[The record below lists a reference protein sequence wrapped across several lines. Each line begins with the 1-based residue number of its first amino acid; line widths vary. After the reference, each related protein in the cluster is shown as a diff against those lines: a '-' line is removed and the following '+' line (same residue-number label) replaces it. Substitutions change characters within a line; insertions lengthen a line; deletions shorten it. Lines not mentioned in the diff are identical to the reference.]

1 MSQKSNDALS
11 QLDQTQA
18 ALRESI
24 EQAKRLAEK
33 SDNLLQEHKRK
44 VAQQQASAERDAY
57 LRDNPE

>member
-1 MSQKSNDALS
+1 MSQKSNEALV
-11 QLDQTQA
+11 QLDETQA

-44 VAQQQASAERDAY
+44 IAQQQAAAERDAY
-57 LRDNPE
+57 LRENPE